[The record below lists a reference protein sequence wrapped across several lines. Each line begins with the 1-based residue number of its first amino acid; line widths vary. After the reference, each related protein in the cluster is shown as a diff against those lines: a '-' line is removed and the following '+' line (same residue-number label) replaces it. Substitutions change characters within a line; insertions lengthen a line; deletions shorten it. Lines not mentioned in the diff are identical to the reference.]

1 MFQNSPQNKYNIL
14 LDKIKSYF
22 VFNSSQRNGIL
33 FLLLLVS
40 GFIVINNYIDF
51 TTENLLDTNSKEVLA
66 VQKELDSIRTLLT
79 ESNQPKIYPFNPNF
93 ITDFKGY
100 KLGMSSEEIDR
111 LLDYRKQNKW
121 INSKEEFKMVT
132 KVSDSFLDQISSY
145 FKFPEWVTNPK
156 PKYSDWKKGFKEK
169 TFNQKIDLNSATQL
183 ELKKVNGIG
192 EALSKRIID
201 YRNKLGGFTN
211 DIQLYEV
218 YGLDYQLTDK
228 VRNDFTVKTPKEIIK
243 MNLNKIST
251 SDIATVPGISF
262 ELAKRIWEFRILNE
276 RIVNFSELKNI
287 EGLTERKLQGIQLY
301 LKLE

>member
-1 MFQNSPQNKYNIL
+1 M
-14 LDKIKSYF
+14 DKFKSFF

-40 GFIVINNYIDF
+40 GFAVISNYIDF
-51 TTENLLDTNSKEVLA
+51 TTENLLHTNSKEVLA

-121 INSKEEFKMVT
+121 INSKEDFKKVT

-145 FKFPEWVTNPK
+145 FKFPDWISNPK
-156 PKYSDWKKGFKEK
+156 PKYSDWRKGFKEK
-169 TFNQKIDLNSATQL
+169 TFDQKIDLNSATQL

-201 YRNKLGGFTN
+201 YRDKLGGFTN

-243 MNLNKIST
+243 MNLNKISA

-262 ELAKRIWEFRILNE
+262 ELAKRIWEFRVLNE
-276 RIVNFSELKNI
+276 RIVDFIELKKI

>member
-1 MFQNSPQNKYNIL
+1 MDN
-14 LDKIKSYF
+14 IKSFF

-51 TTENLLDTNSKEVLA
+51 TTEDLLDTNSKEVLA

-121 INSKEEFKMVT
+121 INSKEEFKKVT

-169 TFNQKIDLNSATQL
+169 TFNQKKDLNSATQL

-251 SDIATVPGISF
+251 SDIATVPGIPF

-276 RIVNFSELKNI
+276 RIVNFSELRNI

>member
-1 MFQNSPQNKYNIL
+1 

-40 GFIVINNYIDF
+40 GFAVINNYIDF

-66 VQKELDSIRTLLT
+66 VQKELDSIRTLLI
-79 ESNQPKIYPFNPNF
+79 ESNQPKIHPFNPNF

-121 INSKEEFKMVT
+121 INSKEDFKKVT

-145 FKFPEWVTNPK
+145 FKFPDWISNPK
-156 PKYSDWKKGFKEK
+156 PKYSDWRKGFKEK
-169 TFNQKIDLNSATQL
+169 TFDQKTDLNSATQL

-201 YRNKLGGFTN
+201 YRDKLGGFTN

-243 MNLNKIST
+243 MNLNKISA

-262 ELAKRIWEFRILNE
+262 ELAKRIWEFRVLNE
-276 RIVNFSELKNI
+276 RIVDFIELKKI

-301 LKLE
+301 LKLESNPE

>member
-1 MFQNSPQNKYNIL
+1 M
-14 LDKIKSYF
+14 DKIKSYF

-40 GFIVINNYIDF
+40 GFAVINNYIDF

-66 VQKELDSIRTLLT
+66 VQKELDSIRKLLI
-79 ESNQPKIYPFNPNF
+79 ESNQPKIHPFNPNF

-121 INSKEEFKMVT
+121 INSKEDFKKVT

-145 FKFPEWVTNPK
+145 FKFPDWISNPK
-156 PKYSDWKKGFKEK
+156 PKYSDWRKGFKEK
-169 TFNQKIDLNSATQL
+169 TFDQKIDLNSATQL

-201 YRNKLGGFTN
+201 YRDKLGGFTN

-243 MNLNKIST
+243 MNLNKISA

-276 RIVNFSELKNI
+276 RIVDFIELKKI

>member
-1 MFQNSPQNKYNIL
+1 MNIL

-40 GFIVINNYIDF
+40 GFAVINNYIDF

-66 VQKELDSIRTLLT
+66 VQKELDSIRTLLI
-79 ESNQPKIYPFNPNF
+79 ESNQPKIHPFNPNF

-121 INSKEEFKMVT
+121 INSKEDFKKVT

-145 FKFPEWVTNPK
+145 FKFPDWISNPK
-156 PKYSDWKKGFKEK
+156 PKYSDWRKGFKEK
-169 TFNQKIDLNSATQL
+169 TFDQKIDLNSANQL

-201 YRNKLGGFTN
+201 YRDKLGGFTN

-243 MNLNKIST
+243 MNLNKISA

-262 ELAKRIWEFRILNE
+262 ELAKRIWEFRVLNE
-276 RIVNFSELKNI
+276 RIVDFIELKKI

>member
-1 MFQNSPQNKYNIL
+1 M
-14 LDKIKSYF
+14 DKFKFFF

-40 GFIVINNYIDF
+40 GFAVISNYIDF
-51 TTENLLDTNSKEVLA
+51 TTENLLHTNSKEVLA
-66 VQKELDSIRTLLT
+66 LQKELDSIRTLLM

-121 INSKEEFKMVT
+121 INSKEDFQKVT

-145 FKFPEWVTNPK
+145 FKFPDWISNPK
-156 PKYSDWKKGFKEK
+156 PKYSDWRKEFKEK
-169 TFNQKIDLNSATQL
+169 TFDQKIDLNIATQL
-183 ELKKVNGIG
+183 QLEEINGIG
-192 EALSKRIID
+192 KSFSKRIVD
-201 YRNKLGGFTN
+201 YRSKLVGFSD

-218 YGLDYQLTDK
+218 YGLDYQVVNK
-228 VRNDFTVKTPKEIIK
+228 VLNEFTVKTPKEIIK
-243 MNLNKIST
+243 MNLNKISA
-251 SDIATVPGISF
+251 SDIATIPGISF

-276 RIVNFSELKNI
+276 RIVDFMELKKI

>member
-1 MFQNSPQNKYNIL
+1 M
-14 LDKIKSYF
+14 DKFKSFF

-40 GFIVINNYIDF
+40 GFAVISNYIDF

-66 VQKELDSIRTLLT
+66 LQKELDSIKTLLM

-121 INSKEEFKMVT
+121 INSKEDFQKVT

-145 FKFPEWVTNPK
+145 FKFPDWISNPK
-156 PKYSDWKKGFKEK
+156 PKYSDWRKGFKEK
-169 TFNQKIDLNSATQL
+169 TFDQKIDLNIATQL
-183 ELKKVNGIG
+183 QLEKINGIG
-192 EALSKRIID
+192 KSFSKRIVD
-201 YRNKLGGFTN
+201 YRSKLIGFS
-211 DIQLYEV
+211 DDMQLYEI
-218 YGLDYQLTDK
+218 YGLDYQVVNRVL
-228 VRNDFTVKTPKEIIK
+228 NEFTVKTPKEIIK
-243 MNLNKIST
+243 MNLNKISA
-251 SDIATVPGISF
+251 SDIATIPGISF

-276 RIVNFSELKNI
+276 RIVDFMELKKI

-301 LKLE
+301 LRLK